1 MNEQVAP
8 LPREVSVAVIGAGTM
23 GSGIALVAA
32 TAGHS
37 VLIYDGAP
45 GAAEA
50 GCKRQ
55 RADLERLVTR
65 GKLTAGECQDRLT
78 RLQPVESLSALAGA
92 GLVIEAIV
100 ENLDVKVDV
109 LRKVEELTTP
119 KTILATNTSSLSVT
133 ALSSRIESTA
143 RIATGI
149 RHCCVA

>member
-50 GCKRQ
+50 VANGSAPILSGLS
-55 RADLERLVTR
+55 RA
-65 GKLTAGECQDRLT
+65 A
-78 RLQPVESLSALAGA
+78 S
-92 GLVIEAIV
+92 
-100 ENLDVKVDV
+100 
-109 LRKVEELTTP
+109 
-119 KTILATNTSSLSVT
+119 
-133 ALSSRIESTA
+133 
-143 RIATGI
+143 
-149 RHCCVA
+149 